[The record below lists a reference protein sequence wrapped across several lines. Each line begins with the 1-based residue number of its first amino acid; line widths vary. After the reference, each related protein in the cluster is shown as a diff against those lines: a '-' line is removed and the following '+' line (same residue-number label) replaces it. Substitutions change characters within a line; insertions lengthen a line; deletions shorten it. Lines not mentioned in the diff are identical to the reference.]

1 MVLKHD
7 FIGSESCREVVPH
20 HARCPSRFY
29 HRIGKPVFD
38 CSISLLLLPFFLLS
52 CGALLILNPFL
63 NKGPL
68 FFIQPRMGRNCKA
81 FPAIKFR
88 TMKSAERI
96 TRSAEDP
103 LEVDRITTLG
113 RMMRKTRIDEL
124 PQILNVLRGE
134 MSLIGPRPDYF
145 HHARRYV
152 KTVRGYRQRHQVR
165 PGISGLA
172 QIELGYVNS
181 SEGTRLKVQL
191 DLRYVENLSF
201 QMDVYVFRR
210 TLETIFGRK
219 GC

>member
-1 MVLKHD
+1 MKHD
-7 FIGSESCREVVPH
+7 FIGSESSREVVPH
-20 HARCPSRFY
+20 HARRPARFY

-38 CSISLLLLPFFLLS
+38 CSISLLLLPVFLFF
-52 CGALLILNPFL
+52 CGTLLILNPFL

-113 RMMRKTRIDEL
+113 SIIRKTRIDEL

-172 QIELGYVNS
+172 QTELGYVNC
-181 SEGTRLKVQL
+181 SEGTQLKVQL

-210 TLETIFGRK
+210 TLETVFGRK